1 MPINQHTAL
10 TRNSEERVLSQTH
23 HIKGSATTTRPSQSL
38 DEVEAEERHGGQ
50 YHLRHHLSGCAQTLH
65 VVDFSEIA
73 SPNTAST
80 DSTASLM
87 SNEIAQQSTTLATHV
102 QAGDSPV
109 EFIVSATLPQ
119 PPFVEIIS
127 NLQNVNTTSDAS
139 EDLLLGNPQTSN
151 AKFIPGE
158 VETDSEYGSITTSS
172 ENVEINLQ
180 HVVVNN
186 SVQYDNWQINDSIKT
201 QLNVN
206 GQLVINDSL
215 VENSTLLIQQLQIS
229 ADSHYQ
235 FNMRMIMDDNSE
247 PPAFALN
254 IDGEEIPL
262 TAIRVAEGYQLHGE
276 LVSSNTNTK
285 TISLVAKSPLPSG
298 HHLYIDHPVF
308 EIMLPKPVSV
318 HLPEE
323 PVFDFA
329 AITVIEPEI
338 ISNKAEVTFT
348 DKNLLV
354 DVHAELAI
362 TPAVEP
368 SEAMADITLDSISGD
383 VKAEDWNTIA
393 TNESVVL
400 MIMPTE
406 VELQINPLEEQ
417 L

>member
-1 MPINQHTAL
+1 MPITQQRAL
-10 TRNSEERVLSQTH
+10 TPNNEERVSSTTH
-23 HIKGSATTTRPSQSL
+23 PKNSAETTKPTKLL
-38 DEVEAEERHGGQ
+38 DETEAEERHGGQ
-50 YHLRHHLSGCAQTLH
+50 YHLRHHLSGCAQTLYT
-65 VVDFSEIA
+65 VDFEEIINPVSA
-73 SPNTAST
+73 SSDSSSPLMPN
-80 DSTASLM
+80 D
-87 SNEIAQQSTTLATHV
+87 IAQQNSTVAASAHNLNASAELSLSPGTSQPLPIEIAASALGGETTSNI
-102 QAGDSPV
+102 QAGEVLNTPHGLNEISLSGEFTAPSEDSPIIAIS
-109 EFIVSATLPQ
+109 ENLESSAQ
-119 PPFVEIIS
+119 
-127 NLQNVNTTSDAS
+127 
-139 EDLLLGNPQTSN
+139 LG
-151 AKFIPGE
+151 I
-158 VETDSEYGSITTSS
+158 TDS
-172 ENVEINLQ
+172 VA
-180 HVVVNN
+180 
-186 SVQYDNWQINDSIKT
+186 QYDGWQINSAIAI
-201 QLNVN
+201 QLNEG
-206 GQLVINDSL
+206 GQILVDDSL
-215 VENSTLLIQQLQIS
+215 VENSTLLTQQLQIS

-276 LVSSNTNTK
+276 LVSSNTDTK

-393 TNESVVL
+393 TNESVAL
-400 MIMPTE
+400 MITPTE

>member
-1 MPINQHTAL
+1 MPVTQHTAL
-10 TRNSEERVLSQTH
+10 TLNNEDLALSQTH
-23 HIKGSATTTRPSQSL
+23 HLKDYVAISKSSQSL

-50 YHLRHHLSGCAQTLH
+50 YHLRHHLSGCSQTLH
-65 VVDFSEIA
+65 VIDFSEIVA
-73 SPNTAST
+73 SGSASA
-80 DSTASLM
+80 DSTLSLM
-87 SNEIAQQSTTLATHV
+87 PNENAQQTTAMAANTHI
-102 QAGDSPV
+102 GDSPV
-109 EFIVSATLPQ
+109 ELLAATVMPQ
-119 PPFVEIIS
+119 PLPAEFAS
-127 NLQNVNTTSDAS
+127 NIQNGNVTFDAS
-139 EDLLLGNPQTSN
+139 EDIKLSRQQTANETITLRELNAITEYNP
-151 AKFIPGE
+151 I
-158 VETDSEYGSITTSS
+158 TSS
-172 ENVEINLQ
+172 AENLE
-180 HVVVNN
+180 N
-186 SVQYDNWQINDSIKT
+186 SVKPGAVDNNMQYDNWQINDYIEA
-201 QLNVN
+201 QLNEN

-215 VENSTLLIQQLQIS
+215 VENSTLLTQQLQIS

-247 PPAFALN
+247 PPAFSLN
-254 IDGEEIPL
+254 VDGQEIPL
-262 TAIRVAEGYQLHGE
+262 TAIRMAEGYQLHGE
-276 LVSSNTNTK
+276 LVSSNTDTK

-393 TNESVVL
+393 TNESVAL